1 MTAGT
6 PGTSACSHDS
16 GGRTSSIALAWLG
29 TRRWKP
35 RCIATPMLSASPGLA
50 GFSSASVGG
59 LQGHHSELRG
69 SLYDGITLQACRPLL
84 QSPLSRHAAVIPGRL
99 HVCL

>member
-6 PGTSACSHDS
+6 PGTADCSHES

-35 RCIATPMLSASPGLA
+35 RCIATPMLTVYPGPA
-50 GFSSASVGG
+50 GFSSASVGS
-59 LQGHHSELRG
+59 LQGYHSRLRG
-69 SLYDGITLQACRPLL
+69 ILYDGITLQACRPLL
-84 QSPLSRHAAVIPGRL
+84 QSSFSRHAAVSPGGL
-99 HVCL
+99 LVSL